1 MTAVTI
7 KRILKQKE
15 FSEKGSLS
23 RLHEESTYM
32 NFCRYLEDVEGG
44 AVEETL
50 CDLLAFFTACEMVPV
65 MGFDPEPTLCFNEHD
80 IFPTALTCAH
90 QLVLPTR
97 YHDDEQKFK
106 AAMSTG
112 LQFYGGYGKK

>member
-1 MTAVTI
+1 M
-7 KRILKQKE
+7 
-15 FSEKGSLS
+15 
-23 RLHEESTYM
+23 
-32 NFCRYLEDVEGG
+32 
-44 AVEETL
+44 EETL